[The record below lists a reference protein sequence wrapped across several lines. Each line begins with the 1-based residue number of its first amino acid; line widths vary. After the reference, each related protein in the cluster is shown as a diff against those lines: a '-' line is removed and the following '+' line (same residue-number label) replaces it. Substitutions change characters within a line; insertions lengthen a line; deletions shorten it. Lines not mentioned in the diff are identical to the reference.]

1 MTDPHPGNATDEG
14 LVRGIGTW
22 ALGAN
27 IVNMVLGAGIFV
39 LPGVVA
45 AQLGPAALVAYLVCA
60 VIVGLV
66 FLCYAEVGSRVT
78 RSGGSYAYVE
88 DAFGPFA
95 GFVTS
100 TLLWLGY
107 AVFSDAALAVA
118 LTDAIALN
126 LPLLRQ
132 GLPRGLFILSLFG
145 ILALVNVVG
154 LKQGVRLVIVNTI
167 AKLAPLVLLA
177 MVGLFSINLD
187 YLTIVEWPSLHNFG
201 AAALVLFFAFG
212 GAETALNSSGE
223 IHNPIKTIPRGLL
236 LGVGGIFTLYVALQ
250 VVAQGTLGPDLAHN
264 TAAPLAAAATVVFGG
279 WGAQLLLLGMIIS
292 IFGCLSGDVLNTPRV
307 IFASARNGLLPGV
320 LARVHPNYRTPHVAI
335 MIYAAAGGIAAVTGS
350 FKQLAVLSS
359 GSLLLVYL
367 GVSLAVMALRRRK
380 GAPAPGQFRIPG
392 GLLVPVLSSA
402 VVLWLLSQMTASEAI
417 GVGVLLAVT
426 IVIYLTRKALAKPR
440 SSHGHREGS

>member
-1 MTDPHPGNATDEG
+1 MNDSSHESDEG

-27 IVNMVLGAGIFV
+27 VINMVIGAGIFV

-45 AQLGPAALVAYLVCA
+45 AQIGPAALIAYLVCV

-118 LTDAIALN
+118 LTNALALK
-126 LPLLRQ
+126 LPLLSQ
-132 GLPRGLFILSLFG
+132 GLPRGLFILALFAF
-145 ILALVNVVG
+145 LAVINIVG

-167 AKLAPLVLLA
+167 AKLVPLVLLA
-177 MVGLFSINLD
+177 VVGLFFISFDNLA
-187 YLTIVEWPSLHNFG
+187 IVEWPSLQNFG

-223 IHNPIKTIPRGLL
+223 ISNPVKSIPRGLL

-250 VVAQGTLGPDLAHN
+250 VVAQGTLGPELANN
-264 TAAPLAAAATVVFGG
+264 TAAPLAAAATLVFGS
-279 WGAQLLLLGMIIS
+279 WGAQLILLGMLIS

-307 IFASARNGLLPGV
+307 IFASARDGLLPGV
-320 LARVHPNYRTPHVAI
+320 LARVHSKYHTPHIAI
-335 MIYAAAGGIAAVTGS
+335 LLYAAAGGIAALTGT
-350 FKQLAVLSS
+350 FKQLAVVSS

-367 GVSLAVMALRRRK
+367 GVSLSVIVLRSRR
-380 GAPAPGQFRIPG
+380 GPPSAGQFRIPG
-392 GLLVPVLSSA
+392 GPIVPVLSA
-402 VVLWLLSQMTASEAI
+402 VVILWLLSQMTASEAT
-417 GVGVLLAVT
+417 GAGVLLAITV
-426 IVIYLTRKALAKPR
+426 VIYFARKGFRKSARPPA
-440 SSHGHREGS
+440 